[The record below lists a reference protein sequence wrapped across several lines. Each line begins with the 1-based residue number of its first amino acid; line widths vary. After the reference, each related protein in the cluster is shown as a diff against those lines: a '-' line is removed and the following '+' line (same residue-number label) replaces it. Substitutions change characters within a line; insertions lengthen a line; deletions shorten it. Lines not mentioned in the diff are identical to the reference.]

1 MNFTARLAGVAAA
14 LCLSFGAVAADN
26 GTQPITDQD
35 QCHSC
40 DMWIT
45 KYPGPKAEI
54 VTKSGHVYKFCSTKC
69 MTCTL
74 LRLGE
79 SDKIAGIWVNDM
91 VGNDW
96 EHPDATFIDVKTAWY
111 VQGSS
116 RKATMGKSLASFSTE
131 EAAVAFRKEF
141 GGTLYRWND
150 LTKEILGCKVPK
162 KPTVPME

>member
-79 SDKIAGIWVNDM
+79 SDKIAGTKNPYEGYAMPEIVTGKIKAADGVTNL
-91 VGNDW
+91 N
-96 EHPDATFIDVKTAWY
+96 FRLVKP
-111 VQGSS
+111 VRSG
-116 RKATMGKSLASFSTE
+116 
-131 EAAVAFRKEF
+131 
-141 GGTLYRWND
+141 
-150 LTKEILGCKVPK
+150 
-162 KPTVPME
+162 

>member
-79 SDKIAGIWVNDM
+79 SDKIAGIWVNHDGQ
-91 VGNDW
+91 VARLLQHRRGRRCLPEGIRRHALPLERPDEGN
-96 EHPDATFIDVKTAWY
+96 PRL
-111 VQGSS
+111 QGS
-116 RKATMGKSLASFSTE
+116 E
-131 EAAVAFRKEF
+131 EADCAD
-141 GGTLYRWND
+141 GMM
-150 LTKEILGCKVPK
+150 II
-162 KPTVPME
+162 

>member
-96 EHPDATFIDVKTAWY
+96 EHPDATFIDAKTC
-111 VQGSS
+111 
-116 RKATMGKSLASFSTE
+116 L
-131 EAAVAFRKEF
+131 
-141 GGTLYRWND
+141 LYTSPSPRD
-150 LTKEILGCKVPK
+150 RG
-162 KPTVPME
+162 

>member
-26 GTQPITDQD
+26 GTQLITDQD

-96 EHPDATFIDVKTAWY
+96 EHPDATFIDAKTAWY

-131 EAAVAFRKEF
+131 EAAVAFQKEF

-150 LTKEILGCKVPK
+150 LTKEILGCKVSK

>member
-79 SDKIAGIWVNDM
+79 SDKHRGHL
-91 VGNDW
+91 GQR
-96 EHPDATFIDVKTAWY
+96 HGR
-111 VQGSS
+111 QRLG
-116 RKATMGKSLASFSTE
+116 AS
-131 EAAVAFRKEF
+131 
-141 GGTLYRWND
+141 
-150 LTKEILGCKVPK
+150 
-162 KPTVPME
+162 

>member
-96 EHPDATFIDVKTAWY
+96 EHPDATFIDAKTAWY

-116 RKATMGKSLASFSTE
+116 RKAARLLQHRRGRRCLPEGIRRHALPLERPDEGNPRLQGSE
-131 EAAVAFRKEF
+131 EADCAD
-141 GGTLYRWND
+141 GMM
-150 LTKEILGCKVPK
+150 II
-162 KPTVPME
+162 

>member
-96 EHPDATFIDVKTAWY
+96 EHPDATFIDAKTAWY
-111 VQGSS
+111 VQG
-116 RKATMGKSLASFSTE
+116 
-131 EAAVAFRKEF
+131 
-141 GGTLYRWND
+141 
-150 LTKEILGCKVPK
+150 
-162 KPTVPME
+162 